1 MEPKNKKLSAM
12 EDTIL
17 KLVADGDG
25 TKQIA
30 EMLKISPRTVDTHR
44 HRIML
49 KLGAVSMIN
58 AVGIYA
64 RKGLLQ

>member
-12 EDTIL
+12 EDTII

-44 HRIML
+44 RRIML
-49 KLGAVSMIN
+49 KLGAVSMVN

-64 RKGLLQ
+64 RKGLLD